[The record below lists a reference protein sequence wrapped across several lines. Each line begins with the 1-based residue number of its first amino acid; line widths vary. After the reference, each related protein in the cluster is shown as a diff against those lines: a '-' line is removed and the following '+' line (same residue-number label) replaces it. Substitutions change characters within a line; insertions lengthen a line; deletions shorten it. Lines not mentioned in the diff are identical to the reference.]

1 MKIRVTEIE
10 ATIEDLRCSNTLAD
24 SFTLCLKRMFNGL
37 YASEEDNLDDVEEG
51 EDGQLQD

>member
-24 SFTLCLKRMFNGL
+24 SFALCLKRMFNGL
-37 YASEEDNLDDVEEG
+37 CNIEEDEVCDIEED
-51 EDGQLQD
+51 EE